1 MHASRLIG
9 FVPSARAGRV
19 GLRMPAALRRCLLA
33 SVLAVLPRVAI
44 AQEPGAGG
52 RTAVVSGTV
61 IASGSLRPL
70 QGAQLQVAGTTTG
83 TVTDANGRFRLA
95 QLSGTSVS
103 VVVRLI
109 GYSPRT
115 TTLRVGD
122 TGARVEL
129 TESVTTLDQ
138 VVTTGT
144 PGATQ
149 VRAIGNAVSQVSAA
163 DVVQTAP
170 VSDVQQLL
178 NARVPGLTI
187 LPASGNVG
195 TGGSVRVRGVASL
208 SLSNEPILYIDGVR
222 ANNAPDAGPNI
233 RQGRQANRLN
243 DINPEDIESIEV
255 IKGPAA
261 ATLYGTEASS
271 GVIQIITKK
280 GRSGAPAFDVAVK
293 QGANWLKDAGSKVP
307 TVYSRDATGL
317 LTGINLYEVEKAA
330 GRNPFQT
337 GRSQSYVA
345 SLRGGTD
352 LIRYFISGDVDH
364 SGGIVSY
371 NWLDKSS
378 ARANLSV
385 VPSTKVTVN
394 GNLGLTRSKTRFGQ
408 SAPGWDLWGNIV
420 WGSPSR
426 LSSPTRGFLR
436 VTPEAAGE
444 IETYSGVDRVTGGL
458 QLQYNPFSW
467 LASRLTAGTD
477 IGDETNSI
485 LFPRNPAGSSY
496 FFGAL
501 SLGQKS
507 VERQR
512 TAYNT
517 LDYAA
522 TATFDLPG
530 RLKQWSSATS
540 TGIQYYA
547 KRVESVSA
555 VGQQFPAPSVT
566 TIGGAA
572 VTTSGEDIIEN
583 KTAGFYVQEQ
593 VSRANRLFVTG
604 AVRVDNNSAF
614 GENFNAAIYPKLSG
628 SWVVSEEPFWKLS
641 ALSSLKLRAAFG
653 FAGKQP
659 DVFAA
664 RRLYQPATGPGNISV
679 LTPQAIG
686 NADLKPE
693 VGQELEVG
701 FDAAVLQD
709 LIGLNVTYF
718 RQRTKDAIVARQ
730 VSPSIGFPG
739 FQFVNVG
746 EVSNRGLEL
755 ASDIRL
761 LERTNLAWRAGLS
774 YATNANEIVRLGGLP
789 PIVIG
794 SGQENREGFPIAGFF
809 AKRIVSSDLVAG
821 RAQNVKCEGTDGNPT
836 ACATA
841 PRVYWGTP
849 TPTWQGAVNT
859 SLTLWSNLRLYGLV
873 DFRGGHMTAYGD
885 VQAMHTTF
893 RNSLAIHQGTDA
905 ILLAYDQLGL
915 TDQTGYFDAGF
926 AKLREI
932 SATYTLSP
940 LLARRIG
947 ASSTSI
953 NVAGR
958 NLATLW
964 VAQQSIYGQNVPDAE
979 VRTPAAGLSAY
990 VQTVVPPLTQLIMT
1004 VRLSF

>member
-1 MHASRLIG
+1 MQASTSIG
-9 FVPSARAGRV
+9 SVASSRAP
-19 GLRMPAALRRCLLA
+19 RMAPRSRAASSRWLLV
-33 SVLAVLPRVAI
+33 SVLALLPRLAL
-44 AQEPGAGG
+44 AQDPGAGA
-52 RTAVVSGTV
+52 RTGIITGTV

-70 QGAQLQVAGTTTG
+70 QGAQLQVAGTSTG
-83 TVTDANGRFRLA
+83 TMTDANGRFRLT

-103 VVVRLI
+103 VIVRLI
-109 GYSPRT
+109 GYAPRT
-115 TTLRVGD
+115 ATLRVGE
-122 TGARVEL
+122 TSARVEL
-129 TESVTTLDQ
+129 TEAVTTLDQ

-163 DVVQTAP
+163 DVVRTAP

-280 GRSGAPAFDVAVK
+280 GRSGAPAWDIAIK
-293 QGANWLKDAGSKVP
+293 QGANWLKDVGSKVP
-307 TVYSRDATGL
+307 TVYSRAADGVL
-317 LTGINLYEVEKAA
+317 DSINLYEAEKAA

-337 GRSQSYVA
+337 GRSQSYLG

-352 LIRYFISGDVDH
+352 LIRYFISGDVDN
-364 SGGIVSY
+364 SAGIVTY
-371 NWLDKSS
+371 NWQDKYS

-385 VPSTKVTVN
+385 VPSSKMTVN
-394 GNLGLTRSKTRFGQ
+394 ANLGLTRSKTRFGQ
-408 SAPGWDLWGNIV
+408 SAAGWDLWGNIV

-426 LSSPTRGFLR
+426 LSTPTRGFLR

-444 IETYSGVDRVTGGL
+444 IETYSGVDRVTGGV
-458 QLQYNPFSW
+458 QLQYNPFRW

-501 SLGQKS
+501 SLGQKT

-512 TAYNT
+512 TGYNT

-522 TATFDLPG
+522 TGTFDLPG
-530 RLKQWSSATS
+530 RFSNWSSATS
-540 TGIQYYA
+540 AGIQYYA
-547 KRVESVSA
+547 KRLELVSA

-572 VTTSGEDIIEN
+572 VTTSAEDIIEN
-583 KTAGFYVQEQ
+583 KTAGFYLQEQ
-593 VSRANRLFVTG
+593 MSRANRLFVTA
-604 AVRVDNNSAF
+604 AVRADNNSAF
-614 GENFNAAIYPKLSG
+614 GENFSAAIYPKLSG
-628 SWVVSEEPFWKLS
+628 SWVVSEEPFWKVP
-641 ALSSLKLRAAFG
+641 AFNSLKLRAAFG

-701 FDAAVLQD
+701 FDAGLFQD

-761 LERTNLAWRAGLS
+761 LERKNLSWRAGLS
-774 YATNANEIVRLGGLP
+774 YATNANEIVSLGGLP

-794 SGQENREGFPIAGFF
+794 SGQENREGYPIAAFF
-809 AKRIVSSDLVAG
+809 AKRIVSADLVTG
-821 RAQNVKCEGTDGNPT
+821 RARNVMCEGSDGNATP
-836 ACATA
+836 CATA

-859 SLTLWSNLRLYGLV
+859 SLTLRSNLRLYGLV
-873 DFRGGHMTAYGD
+873 DFRGGHMTSYGD

-905 ILLAYDQLGL
+905 TLLAYDQLGL

-940 LLARRIG
+940 QLARRIG
-947 ASSTSI
+947 AASSSI

-964 VAQQSIYGQNVPDAE
+964 VAQQSIYGQHVPDPE

-990 VQTVVPPLTQLIMT
+990 VQTVVPPLTQLVMT
-1004 VRLSF
+1004 LRLSY